1 MTPIEAL
8 LEGTGLSAD
17 VIARLARYGRLVLDV
32 NSRVNVTAARSTE
45 EIAAQIADSLSV
57 LRFVQPPYVDVGSG
71 AGLPPIP
78 VAIASGV
85 EPTMI
90 EATAKKARLLES
102 MLLELNLRGTVVAAR
117 AEVAGHRPDL
127 REHFASGTCRA
138 VGSATAV
145 AELLLPLIALDGVA
159 ILQRGAMGAG
169 ERAALEDAS
178 LVLGGRLE
186 AEHEIGGNR
195 RLLVIRKCG
204 STSARFPRRTGIP
217 VKRPLCA

>member
-1 MTPIEAL
+1 MTQLEAL
-8 LEGTGLSAD
+8 LEADGLS
-17 VIARLARYGRLVLDV
+17 VEVTARLARYGRLVLDA
-32 NSRVNVTAARSTE
+32 NLRINVTAARSTQ
-45 EIAAQIADSLSV
+45 EIAGQISDSLSV
-57 LRFVQPPYVDVGSG
+57 VRFVQAPYVDVGSG

-90 EATAKKARLLES
+90 EATAKKARLLEAI
-102 MLLELNLRGTVVAAR
+102 LLELALRGTVVAAR
-117 AEVAGHRPDL
+117 AEIAGHRPDV

-138 VGSATAV
+138 VGSPTTV
-145 AELLLPLIALDGVA
+145 AELLLPLIAIDGVA
-159 ILQRGAMGAG
+159 ILQRGVMGAG

-195 RLLVIRKCG
+195 RILIIRKCG
-204 STSARFPRRTGIP
+204 PTPERFPRRTGVP
-217 VKRPLCA
+217 AKRPLCE